1 MAVPWERLTDFG
13 CMGMKLESPQD
24 HMRTGRRGGP
34 VAQLALALAM
44 LPTSAGCLHHYLGR
58 DDQPDDLTATA
69 GYYQEAV
76 AHSAPAYAT
85 GVDLE
90 IPETPPPLTV
100 TNPEGEEK
108 WELTLREAI
117 EIALK
122 NSGIVRQLRG
132 GIARAVATAWD
143 PSIAET
149 RVQEELARFDT
160 SLIMNFFWG
169 NQEQQLNQT
178 TSPAGSILGAPGLP
192 FKEDFFNGGQGT
204 GFSNTGDIINVRK
217 QTPFGTIINV
227 GANADYSV
235 PNLGTRR
242 YKSGWETRAF
252 VSIQQPLLNGY
263 GEEVNRAPIVIAR
276 LRSDQELWEFKRA
289 IMQLVRDVE
298 QKYWELYASQWQY
311 WATNEAIKT
320 NREIVRRLDLLLQ
333 EGRGS
338 ATDRDEAEVQYHQL
352 LRQRE
357 FAIGGAE
364 LVAGAR
370 VVGVLVQERQLRGL
384 LGLPPTDGRR
394 IVAIDDPTI
403 APVQCDWPGAVGEA
417 FTFNPEIQRLKLAV
431 AEQRQIV
438 RAAQNNL
445 LPRFDVFA
453 RYEMNG
459 LGSNVHDS
467 VDQLTDGTFTPV
479 AVGMQF
485 QYTFGYRQQAAQ
497 MQRAMDQISAT
508 RALLRDKGREV
519 QSDLAQSIAE
529 LEVRYEAYKASAN
542 ARLAAAR
549 LLENQTMLH
558 QEGQLP
564 IDRLLQTVRS
574 HADAVNNEVQDRI
587 QYQIALTDLELAKG
601 TILRYNSV
609 HIQEGPWPA
618 AAVRQSAEQ
627 VKDRERGV
635 AWHHSHPR
643 SEPAESIRVYEGTDG
658 FHPKG
663 PHTGEPAPDL
673 MPAPYQASDSGP
685 QEIPLRL
692 TQRNNLPR
700 SATASE
706 PIVPARLDG
715 AADSPE
721 APDADVVLPRD

>member
-1 MAVPWERLTDFG
+1 MRLDSQNH
-13 CMGMKLESPQD
+13 EA
-24 HMRTGRRGGP
+24 TGRCRGGP
-34 VAQLALALAM
+34 VARLVLALAM

-58 DDQPDDLTATA
+58 DDQPDELAATA

-100 TNPEGEEK
+100 TNPEGDEK

-132 GIARAVATAWD
+132 GIATAVATAWD
-143 PSIAET
+143 PSIAEI
-149 RVQEELARFDT
+149 RVLEELARFDT
-160 SLIMNFFWG
+160 SLIMNLFWG
-169 NQEQQLNQT
+169 NDEQQLNNNI
-178 TSPAGSILGAPGLP
+178 SPTGINVGAGAA
-192 FKEDFFNGGQGT
+192 FKQDFFGGGRGT
-204 GFSNTGDIINVRK
+204 GFQNTGDILNITKRTGV
-217 QTPFGTIINV
+217 GTTITV
-227 GANADYSV
+227 GLNADYTI
-235 PNLGTRR
+235 PNLGDRLF
-242 YKSGWETRAF
+242 KSGWETRAF

-298 QKYWELYASQWQY
+298 QKYWELYAAQWQY

-357 FAIGGAE
+357 FALGGAE

-384 LGLPPTDGRR
+384 LGLPPNDGRR

-403 APVQCDWPGAVGEA
+403 APVECDWAGAVGEA

-445 LPRFDVFA
+445 LPRLDVFA

-459 LGSNVHDS
+459 LGGNIHDS

-479 AVGMQF
+479 SGGIQF

-519 QSDLAQSIAE
+519 QSDLAQSIGE

-564 IDRLLQTVRS
+564 IDRLLQTVRA

-618 AAVRQSAEQ
+618 AAYRQSAEQ

-635 AWHHSHPR
+635 EWHHSHSRTEP
-643 SEPAESIRVYEGTDG
+643 SEPIRVYEGTDG
-658 FHPKG
+658 YHPKG
-663 PHTGEPAPDL
+663 PHTSEPAPEL
-673 MPAPYQASDSGP
+673 LPAPYQASDSGP
-685 QEIPLRL
+685 QEIPLKL
-692 TQRNNLPR
+692 TTRHRTTPSTTPDELVQPAGLDKPGD
-700 SATASE
+700 SAE
-706 PIVPARLDG
+706 PQA
-715 AADSPE
+715 
-721 APDADVVLPRD
+721 ADVVLPRE

>member
-1 MAVPWERLTDFG
+1 V
-13 CMGMKLESPQD
+13 
-24 HMRTGRRGGP
+24 
-34 VAQLALALAM
+34 LALAM
-44 LPTSAGCLHHYLGR
+44 LPTSAGCLRHYLAR
-58 DDQPDDLTATA
+58 DDQPDALDATAT
-69 GYYQEAV
+69 YYQEAV

-90 IPETPPPLTV
+90 IPDSPPPLTV

-132 GIARAVATAWD
+132 GIATAVATAWD

-160 SLIMNFFWG
+160 SLIMNLFWG
-169 NQEQQLNQT
+169 NDEQQLNNNI
-178 TSPAGSILGAPGLP
+178 SPGGVNAGAGAA
-192 FKEDFFNGGQGT
+192 FKQNFFGGGRGT
-204 GFSNTGDIINVRK
+204 GFQNTGDTVSLRK
-217 QTPFGTIINV
+217 QTGVGTIINV
-227 GANADYSV
+227 GLNADYTV
-235 PNLGTRR
+235 PNLGDRLF
-242 YKSGWETRAF
+242 KSGWETRAF
-252 VSIQQPLLNGY
+252 VSIQQPLLNSY
-263 GEEVNRAPIVIAR
+263 GEDVNRAPIVIAR

-289 IMQLVRDVE
+289 VMQLVRDVE

-357 FAIGGAE
+357 FAVGGQE
-364 LVAGAR
+364 LVSGAR

-384 LGLPPTDGRR
+384 LGLPPNDGRR
-394 IVAIDDPTI
+394 IVAIDDPNI
-403 APVQCDWPGAVGEA
+403 APVQCDWSGAVGEA

-438 RAAQNNL
+438 RAAKNNL
-445 LPRFDVFA
+445 LPRLDVFA

-459 LGSNVHDS
+459 LGSNIHDS
-467 VDQLTDGTFTPV
+467 TDQLTDGTFTPV
-479 AVGMQF
+479 SGGIQF

-519 QSDLAQSIAE
+519 QSDLAQNIGE

-618 AAVRQSAEQ
+618 AAYRQSAKQ

-635 AWHHSHPR
+635 EWHHSHPR
-643 SEPAESIRVYEGTDG
+643 SEPAETIRVYDGTDG

-663 PHTGEPAPDL
+663 PHTGEPAPEL
-673 MPAPYQASDSGP
+673 LPAPYYGADSGP

-692 TQRNNLPR
+692 TNRNTPTPTDTLRELVLP
-700 SATASE
+700 AG
-706 PIVPARLDG
+706 LDDG
-715 AADSPE
+715 AADTTDSAGIE
-721 APDADVVLPRD
+721 VVLPRD